1 MGELNPLYP
10 VFLKAHEMEFLI
22 VGGGYVAL
30 EKMEFLFKSSPLV
43 NVTLVAPFIREETLN
58 FIKDKPVKVIKR
70 KFCLEDLHRK
80 KIVIATTDVPKVN
93 KKVQEACNRRQILV
107 NVADTPE
114 LCDFYMGGIVTK
126 GNLKIGI
133 STNGKSPTLAKRL
146 RQFLEGLLP
155 EEIDELLYT
164 LRTYRETLK
173 GDFASKV
180 IEMNKRTKLLLKSK
194 NDKD

>member
-10 VFLKAHEMEFLI
+10 VFLKAHELEFLI

-30 EKMEFLFKSSPLV
+30 EKMEFLFKSSPLAK
-43 NVTLVAPFIREETLN
+43 VTLVAPFIREETLN
-58 FIKDKPVKVIKR
+58 FIKDKPVQVIKR
-70 KFCLEDLHRK
+70 KFKLDDLHGK
-80 KIVIATTDVPKVN
+80 KIVIDTTDVPETN

-133 STNGKSPTLAKRL
+133 STNGKSPTLAKRI
-146 RQFLEGLLP
+146 RQFLEHILP
-155 EEIDELLYT
+155 QEIDELLDT
-164 LRTYRETLK
+164 LRNYRETLK
-173 GDFASKV
+173 GDFESKV
-180 IEMNKRTKLLLKSK
+180 IEMNKRTKLLLKNKDDK
-194 NDKD
+194 N

>member
-10 VFLKAHEMEFLI
+10 VFLKAHELEFLI

-30 EKMEFLFKSSPLV
+30 EKMEFLFKSSPLA

-80 KIVIATTDVPKVN
+80 KIVIATTDVPEIN

-155 EEIDELLYT
+155 EEIDELLDT
-164 LRTYRETLK
+164 LRSYRETLK

>member
-10 VFLKAHEMEFLI
+10 VFLKAHELEFLI

-30 EKMEFLFKSSPLV
+30 EKMEFLFKSSPLA

-155 EEIDELLYT
+155 EEIDELLDT
-164 LRTYRETLK
+164 LRSYRETLK

>member
-10 VFLKAHEMEFLI
+10 VFLKAHELEFLI

-30 EKMEFLFKSSPLV
+30 EKMEFLFKSSPLAK
-43 NVTLVAPFIREETLN
+43 VTLVAPFIREETLN
-58 FIKDKPVKVIKR
+58 FIKDKRVQVIKR
-70 KFCLEDLHRK
+70 KFKLDDLHGK
-80 KIVIATTDVPKVN
+80 KIVIATTDVPETN

-133 STNGKSPTLAKRL
+133 STNGKSPTLAKRI
-146 RQFLEGLLP
+146 RQFLEHILP
-155 EEIDELLYT
+155 QEVDELLNT
-164 LRTYRETLK
+164 LRSYRETLK
-173 GDFASKV
+173 GDFESKV

>member
-1 MGELNPLYP
+1 M
-10 VFLKAHEMEFLI
+10 I

-30 EKMEFLFKSSPLV
+30 EKMEFLFKSSPLA

-80 KIVIATTDVPKVN
+80 KIVIATTDVPEIN

-155 EEIDELLYT
+155 EEIDE
-164 LRTYRETLK
+164 
-173 GDFASKV
+173 
-180 IEMNKRTKLLLKSK
+180 
-194 NDKD
+194 

>member
-10 VFLKAHEMEFLI
+10 VFLKAHELEFLI

-30 EKMEFLFKSSPLV
+30 EKMEFLFKSSPLA

-80 KIVIATTDVPKVN
+80 KIVIATTNVPKVN

-155 EEIDELLYT
+155 EEIDELLDT
-164 LRTYRETLK
+164 LRSYRETLK

>member
-1 MGELNPLYP
+1 MGELNPFYP
-10 VFLKAHEMEFLI
+10 VFLKAHELEFLI

-30 EKMEFLFKSSPLV
+30 EKMEFLFKSSPLA

-80 KIVIATTDVPKVN
+80 KIVIATTDVPEIN

-155 EEIDELLYT
+155 EEIDELLDT
-164 LRTYRETLK
+164 LRSYRETLK